1 MADPEPGAG
10 GESLH
15 QFTQVLVL
23 SKTQLLLQPN
33 GSFLVGGHGSDCLIR
48 DRHMIALG
56 QQQRPIGLLDPE
68 ACAHSGMQQQLLSN
82 TCIVPTSLPQALLDG
97 ISAVSELPEVV
108 LNQVALADP
117 EPS

>member
-1 MADPEPGAG
+1 
-10 GESLH
+10 
-15 QFTQVLVL
+15 
-23 SKTQLLLQPN
+23 
-33 GSFLVGGHGSDCLIR
+33 
-48 DRHMIALG
+48 MIAFG

-82 TCIVPTSLPQALLDG
+82 TRIVRTSLPQALLDG